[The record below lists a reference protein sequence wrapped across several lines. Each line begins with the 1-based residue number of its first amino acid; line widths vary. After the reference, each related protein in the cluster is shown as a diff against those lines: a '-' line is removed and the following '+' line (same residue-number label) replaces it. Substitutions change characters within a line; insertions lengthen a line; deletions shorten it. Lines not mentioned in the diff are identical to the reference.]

1 MDEVLN
7 AQARFSRTVLQAFA
21 LELGACGSRVI
32 SYLAVDS
39 SAGLRSMSKL
49 SRVTLRLLGAFAIEA
64 NVGGRPIPI
73 SVRSRKARALLA
85 YLAMKPDYRARREE
99 LATLFWG
106 DNPDALARHSL
117 RQCLISLRQ
126 DLCLASEI
134 LVVDREAIGL
144 RTQFVCV
151 DARRFMSLARSA
163 GSDGLAQAA
172 ALWQGTF
179 LPDLA
184 LDIEE
189 FDTWHRQEADRLSA
203 VAADVFEALCRN
215 ADTNGGGERAIA
227 AAERLIA
234 LEPTREDRQR
244 TALMLFARY
253 KGREA
258 ALSRARQFTDL
269 LRSELDVS
277 PEAATRALINAIK
290 RGDFEPAY
298 APHRAQPA
306 AQSVVKPV
314 SLPDRVARS
323 LPCEKASSVPAPAVL
338 TAAPTPR
345 NTASAT
351 PSFWRRQPFAAA
363 CVLIAFLAMGT
374 IVANTSKLWSPQ
386 TDLQRSQAL
395 VVLPFAVD
403 NSGQPDD
410 PAFARVLTHNLIGY
424 LSRFGKLR
432 VISEQTSDFYRERQT
447 DVAHLMTDLGVQY
460 AIVGRVQG
468 TDSAL
473 RIDFQLV
480 DTASRTNLWSDHL
493 QRERSDSTL
502 VADEA
507 ARGIARVLALEIGRL
522 GALRVDAKPSSEL
535 TLSELVGRGYLA
547 LHRGSRRE
555 NLTEAMTSFD
565 EALRRDPHYQ
575 SALLAVARVHIIAAM
590 NFIDLDFSPDLGKA
604 EQLVN
609 EALATSPNSISA
621 LYSLALLQKY
631 RRQYHAAIRS
641 LQRCLEL
648 NPSFLPAQGQIG
660 NLLTRIG
667 QPQKGLEQILQTIR
681 VATPNDPTTGYW
693 YLFAAEAELEL
704 GHDRTALDWA
714 LRANAFMP
722 GSALVQAWL
731 ASIYT
736 TIGDKSNA
744 AKSVAALTKMAPDR
758 TRLFMNRP
766 IEGNK
771 VTGRRGPRILDGL
784 RLALGASLG

>member
-1 MDEVLN
+1 
-7 AQARFSRTVLQAFA
+7 
-21 LELGACGSRVI
+21 
-32 SYLAVDS
+32 
-39 SAGLRSMSKL
+39 MSKL
-49 SRVTLRLLGAFAIEA
+49 SQVTLRLLGTFAIEA
-64 NVGGRPIPI
+64 NVGRSIPI

-85 YLAMKPDYRARREE
+85 FLAMKPDYRARREE

-144 RTQFVCV
+144 RTQFVSV

-163 GSDGLAQAA
+163 APDELAQAVELCRGA
-172 ALWQGTF
+172 F
-179 LPDLA
+179 LQDLA

-189 FDTWHRQEADRLSA
+189 FGTWHRHEAERLA
-203 VAADVFEALCRN
+203 TAAAGVFETLCRN
-215 ADTNGGGERAIA
+215 ADANGDGERAIA
-227 AAERLIA
+227 AAERLVA

-244 TALMLFARY
+244 TALMLFARHE
-253 KGREA
+253 GRQA
-258 ALSRARQFTDL
+258 ALSRAKRLTDL
-269 LRSELDVS
+269 LRSELGVS
-277 PEAATRALINAIK
+277 PEAATRALIDVIK
-290 RGDFEPAY
+290 RGDFESAHAPA
-298 APHRAQPA
+298 RGQPA
-306 AQSVVKPV
+306 ARSVVKLV
-314 SLPDRVARS
+314 SLPDRVPPT
-323 LPCEKASSVPAPAVL
+323 LPCENAASVPAPAVL
-338 TAAPTPR
+338 TAAPAHR
-345 NTASAT
+345 NTAPANA
-351 PSFWRRQPFAAA
+351 PFWRRWPLAAA
-363 CVLIAFLAMGT
+363 CAIIAFLATGT
-374 IVANTSKLWSPQ
+374 IVALGVASAPKLWSPQ

-424 LSRFGKLR
+424 LSRFDKLR
-432 VISEQTSDFYRERQT
+432 VISEQTSDFYRDRRM
-447 DVAHLMTDLGVQY
+447 DVAHLMTDLGAQY

-468 TDSAL
+468 TDNAL

-480 DTASRTNLWSDHL
+480 DTATRTNLWSDHL
-493 QRERSDSTL
+493 QRERSDPTL

-507 ARGIARVLALEIGRL
+507 ARGIARVLAVEIGRV
-522 GALRVDAKPSSEL
+522 GALRMHAKPSSEL
-535 TLSELVGRGYLA
+535 TLSELVARGYLA
-547 LHRGSRRE
+547 LRRGTIRE
-555 NLTEAMTSFD
+555 NLTDAMTSFD

-575 SALLAVARVHIIAAM
+575 PALLAVARVHIIAAA

-609 EALATSPNSISA
+609 EALAKSPNSISA

-704 GHDRTALDWA
+704 GHDRAALDWA

-722 GSALVQAWL
+722 GSPLVQAWL

-744 AKSVAALTKMAPDR
+744 AKYVAALTKMAPDR

-766 IEGNK
+766 MEGTNN
-771 VTGRRGPRILDGL
+771 VIGRRGPRILDGL
-784 RLALGASLG
+784 RLALGSSLG

>member
-1 MDEVLN
+1 
-7 AQARFSRTVLQAFA
+7 
-21 LELGACGSRVI
+21 
-32 SYLAVDS
+32 
-39 SAGLRSMSKL
+39 MSKL
-49 SRVTLRLLGAFAIEA
+49 SHVTLRLLGGFAIEA
-64 NVGGRPIPI
+64 NVGRPIPI

-85 YLAMKPDYRARREE
+85 FLAMKPDYRARREE

-144 RTQFVCV
+144 RTQFVSV

-163 GSDGLAQAA
+163 APDELAQAA
-172 ALWQGTF
+172 ELWRGPF
-179 LPDLA
+179 LPDLVF
-184 LDIEE
+184 DIEE
-189 FDTWHRQEADRLSA
+189 FDTWHRHEANRLSA
-203 VAADVFEALCRN
+203 VAADVFEGLCRS
-215 ADTNGGGERAIA
+215 ADANGDGDRAIA
-227 AAERLIA
+227 AAERLVA

-269 LRSELDVS
+269 LRSDLGVS
-277 PEAATRALINAIK
+277 PEAATRALIDAIK
-290 RGDFEPAY
+290 RGDFESAH
-298 APHRAQPA
+298 ASAREQPA
-306 AQSVVKPV
+306 ARNVVKLV
-314 SLPDRVARS
+314 SLPDRVPPS
-323 LPCEKASSVPAPAVL
+323 LPCENAASVPAPAVL
-338 TAAPTPR
+338 TAAPAPR
-345 NTASAT
+345 NTAPAN
-351 PSFWRRQPFAAA
+351 PPFWRRWPLAAA
-363 CVLIAFLAMGT
+363 CAIIAFLAMGT
-374 IVANTSKLWSPQ
+374 IVALGVAPKLWSPQ

-432 VISEQTSDFYRERQT
+432 VISEQTSDFYRDRRM

-480 DTASRTNLWSDHL
+480 DTATRTNLWSDHL
-493 QRERSDSTL
+493 QRERSDPTL

-507 ARGIARVLALEIGRL
+507 ARGIARVLAIEIGRL
-522 GALRVDAKPSSEL
+522 GALRVGGKPSSEL
-535 TLSELVGRGYLA
+535 TLSELVARGYLA
-547 LHRGSRRE
+547 LRRGTIRE
-555 NLTEAMTSFD
+555 NLTDAMTSFD

-575 SALLAVARVHIIAAM
+575 PALLAVARVHIIAAA

-609 EALATSPNSISA
+609 EALAKSPNSISA

-693 YLFAAEAELEL
+693 FLFAAEAELEL
-704 GHDRTALDWA
+704 GHDRAALDWA

-722 GSALVQAWL
+722 GSPLVQAWL

-744 AKSVAALTKMAPDR
+744 AKYVAALTKMAPDR

-766 IEGNK
+766 MEGTNN
-771 VTGRRGPRILDGL
+771 VIGRRGPRILDGL
-784 RLALGASLG
+784 RLALGSSLG

>member
-1 MDEVLN
+1 
-7 AQARFSRTVLQAFA
+7 
-21 LELGACGSRVI
+21 
-32 SYLAVDS
+32 
-39 SAGLRSMSKL
+39 MSKL
-49 SRVTLRLLGAFAIEA
+49 SHVTLRLLGAFAIEA
-64 NVGGRPIPI
+64 NVGRPIPI
-73 SVRSRKARALLA
+73 SLRSRKARALLA
-85 YLAMKPDYRARREE
+85 FLGMKPDYRARREE

-134 LVVDREAIGL
+134 LIVDREAIGL
-144 RTQFVCV
+144 RTQFVSV

-163 GSDGLAQAA
+163 APDELAQAA
-172 ALWQGTF
+172 ELWRGPF

-184 LDIEE
+184 FDIEE
-189 FDTWHRQEADRLSA
+189 FDTWHRQEANRLSA
-203 VAADVFEALCRN
+203 VAADVFEALCRS
-215 ADTNGGGERAIA
+215 ADANGDGDRTIA
-227 AAERLIA
+227 AAERLVA

-269 LRSELDVS
+269 LRSDLGVS
-277 PEAATRALINAIK
+277 PEAATRALIDAIK
-290 RGDFEPAY
+290 RGDFESAH
-298 APHRAQPA
+298 APTREQPA

-314 SLPDRVARS
+314 SVPDRVPRS
-323 LPCEKASSVPAPAVL
+323 LPVCEKAASVPAPAVL
-338 TAAPTPR
+338 TAAQAPR
-345 NTASAT
+345 HTAPAT
-351 PSFWRRQPFAAA
+351 PPFWRRQPLAAA
-363 CVLIAFLAMGT
+363 CVIIAFLAIGT
-374 IVANTSKLWSPQ
+374 IVALGVTSAPKLWSPQ

-432 VISEQTSDFYRERQT
+432 VISEQTSDFYRDRQM
-447 DVAHLMTDLGVQY
+447 DVARLMTDLGVQY
-460 AIVGRVQG
+460 AMVGRVQG
-468 TDSAL
+468 SDSAL

-480 DTASRTNLWSDHL
+480 DTATRTNVWSDHV
-493 QRERSDSTL
+493 QRERSDPTL

-507 ARGIARVLALEIGRL
+507 ARGIARMLAIEIGRL
-522 GALRVDAKPSSEL
+522 GALRVRAKPSSEL
-535 TLSELVGRGYLA
+535 TLSELVSRGYLA
-547 LHRGSRRE
+547 LQRGSTRE
-555 NLTEAMTSFD
+555 NLSDAVTSFD
-565 EALRRDPHYQ
+565 EALRRDSHYQ
-575 SALLAVARVHIIAAM
+575 PALLGVARVHILAAM
-590 NFIDLDFSPDLGKA
+590 NFVDLDFSPDLGKA

-609 EALATSPNSISA
+609 EALAKSPNSISA

-631 RRQYHAAIRS
+631 RRQYHASMRS

-648 NPSFLPAQGQIG
+648 NPSFLPAQGQIA
-660 NLLTRIG
+660 NILTRSG
-667 QPQKGLEQILQTIR
+667 QPQKGLEQILQTVRI
-681 VATPNDPTTGYW
+681 ATANDPTIGIW

-704 GHDRTALDWA
+704 GHDRAALDWA

-722 GSALVQAWL
+722 GSPLVQAWL

-758 TRLFMNRP
+758 MRLFMNRP
-766 IEGNK
+766 IESTNN
-771 VTGRRGPRILDGL
+771 VAGRRGPRIFDGL

>member
-1 MDEVLN
+1 
-7 AQARFSRTVLQAFA
+7 
-21 LELGACGSRVI
+21 
-32 SYLAVDS
+32 
-39 SAGLRSMSKL
+39 MSKL
-49 SRVTLRLLGAFAIEA
+49 SHVTLRLLGGFAIEA
-64 NVGGRPIPI
+64 NVGRPIPI

-106 DNPDALARHSL
+106 DNTDALARHSL

-134 LVVDREAIGL
+134 LIVDREAIGL
-144 RTQFVCV
+144 RTQFVSV

-163 GSDGLAQAA
+163 APDELAQAA
-172 ALWQGTF
+172 ELWRGAF

-189 FDTWHRQEADRLSA
+189 FDTWHRHEAERLA
-203 VAADVFEALCRN
+203 TAAAGVFEALCRS
-215 ADTNGGGERAIA
+215 ADANGDGERAIA
-227 AAERLIA
+227 AAERLVA

-244 TALMLFARY
+244 TALMLFARHE
-253 KGREA
+253 GREA
-258 ALSRARQFTDL
+258 ALSRAKRLTDL
-269 LRSELDVS
+269 LRSDLGVS
-277 PEAATRALINAIK
+277 PEAATRALIDAIK
-290 RGDFEPAY
+290 RGDFESAH
-298 APHRAQPA
+298 APTREQPA
-306 AQSVVKPV
+306 APSVVKLV
-314 SLPDRVARS
+314 SLPDRVPPS
-323 LPCEKASSVPAPAVL
+323 LPCEKAASVPAPAVL
-338 TAAPTPR
+338 TAAPAPR
-345 NTASAT
+345 NTT
-351 PSFWRRQPFAAA
+351 PANPLFWRRWPLAAA
-363 CVLIAFLAMGT
+363 CAIIAFLAMGT
-374 IVANTSKLWSPQ
+374 IVALGVAPKLWSPQ

-424 LSRFGKLR
+424 LSRFDKLR
-432 VISEQTSDFYRERQT
+432 VISEQTSDFYRDRRM
-447 DVAHLMTDLGVQY
+447 DVAHLMTDLGAQY

-480 DTASRTNLWSDHL
+480 DTATRTNLWSDHL
-493 QRERSDSTL
+493 QRERSDPML

-507 ARGIARVLALEIGRL
+507 ARGIARVLAVEIGRV
-522 GALRVDAKPSSEL
+522 GALRMHAKPSSEL
-535 TLSELVGRGYLA
+535 TLSELVARGYLA
-547 LHRGSRRE
+547 LRRGTIRE
-555 NLTEAMTSFD
+555 NLTDAMTSFD

-575 SALLAVARVHIIAAM
+575 PALLAVARVHIIAAA

-609 EALATSPNSISA
+609 EALAKSPNSISA

-704 GHDRTALDWA
+704 GHDRAALDWA

-744 AKSVAALTKMAPDR
+744 AKYVAALTKMAPDR

-766 IEGNK
+766 MEGTNN
-771 VTGRRGPRILDGL
+771 VMGRRGPRILDGL
-784 RLALGASLG
+784 RLALGSSLG

>member
-1 MDEVLN
+1 
-7 AQARFSRTVLQAFA
+7 
-21 LELGACGSRVI
+21 
-32 SYLAVDS
+32 
-39 SAGLRSMSKL
+39 MSKL
-49 SRVTLRLLGAFAIEA
+49 SHVTLRLLGGFAIEA
-64 NVGGRPIPI
+64 NVGRPIPI

-85 YLAMKPDYRARREE
+85 FLAMKPDYRARREE

-117 RQCLISLRQ
+117 RQCLILLRQ
-126 DLCLASEI
+126 DLCLASDI
-134 LVVDREAIGL
+134 LLVDREAIGL
-144 RTQFVCV
+144 RAQFLSV
-151 DARRFMSLARSA
+151 DARTFTSLARSTA
-163 GSDGLAQAA
+163 LDELTRAA
-172 ALWQGTF
+172 ELWRGPF

-189 FDTWHRQEADRLSA
+189 FDTWHRHEAERLA
-203 VAADVFEALCRN
+203 TAAAGVFVALCRN
-215 ADTNGGGERAIA
+215 ADANGDGERAIT
-227 AAERLIA
+227 AAERLVA

-244 TALMLFARY
+244 TALMLFARHE
-253 KGREA
+253 GREA

-269 LRSELDVS
+269 LRSDLDVS
-277 PEAATRALINAIK
+277 PQAATRALIDAIK
-290 RGDFEPAY
+290 RGDFESAH
-298 APHRAQPA
+298 APDLGRLAV
-306 AQSVVKPV
+306 QSVAKPAGLPDTAPIALALSETKASPV
-314 SLPDRVARS
+314 SIPIVLPAEQAPR
-323 LPCEKASSVPAPAVL
+323 KTAPAN
-338 TAAPTPR
+338 PP
-345 NTASAT
+345 
-351 PSFWRRQPFAAA
+351 FWRRWPLAAA
-363 CVLIAFLAMGT
+363 CAIIAFLAMGT
-374 IVANTSKLWSPQ
+374 IVALGVASAPKLWSPQ

-424 LSRFGKLR
+424 LSRFDKLR
-432 VISEQTSDFYRERQT
+432 VISEQTSDFYRDRRM
-447 DVAHLMTDLGVQY
+447 DVAHLMTDLGAQY

-480 DTASRTNLWSDHL
+480 DTATRTNLWSDHL
-493 QRERSDSTL
+493 QRERSDPTL

-507 ARGIARVLALEIGRL
+507 ARGIARALAVEIGRV
-522 GALRVDAKPSSEL
+522 GALRMHAKPSSEL
-535 TLSELVGRGYLA
+535 TLSDLVARGYLA
-547 LHRGSRRE
+547 LRRGTIRE
-555 NLTEAMTSFD
+555 NLTDAMTSFD

-575 SALLAVARVHIIAAM
+575 PALLAVARVHIIAAA

-609 EALATSPNSISA
+609 EALAKSPNSISA

-704 GHDRTALDWA
+704 GHDRAALDWA

-722 GSALVQAWL
+722 GSPLVQAWL

-744 AKSVAALTKMAPDR
+744 AKYVAALTKMAPDR
-758 TRLFMNRP
+758 TRLFMNRSM
-766 IEGNK
+766 EGPNN
-771 VTGRRGPRILDGL
+771 VIGRRGPRILDGL
-784 RLALGASLG
+784 RLALGSSLG

>member
-1 MDEVLN
+1 
-7 AQARFSRTVLQAFA
+7 
-21 LELGACGSRVI
+21 
-32 SYLAVDS
+32 
-39 SAGLRSMSKL
+39 MSKL
-49 SRVTLRLLGAFAIEA
+49 SHVTLRLLGGFAIEA
-64 NVGGRPIPI
+64 NVGRPIPI

-134 LVVDREAIGL
+134 LMVDREAIGL
-144 RTQFVCV
+144 RAQFLSV

-163 GSDGLAQAA
+163 GPNGLTQAA
-172 ALWQGTF
+172 ELWQGAF

-189 FDTWHRQEADRLSA
+189 FDTWHRQEADTLSA

-215 ADTNGGGERAIA
+215 ADANGDGERAIA
-227 AAERLIA
+227 AAERLVA

-244 TALMLFARY
+244 TALKLFARH
-253 KGREA
+253 KGRET
-258 ALSRARQFTDL
+258 ALSRAKLLTDL
-269 LRSELDVS
+269 LRSDLGVS
-277 PEAATRALINAIK
+277 PEAGTRALIDAIK
-290 RGDFEPAY
+290 RGDFEPAH
-298 APHRAQPA
+298 APDLERLAVRSVAKPA
-306 AQSVVKPV
+306 GLPDEAPIAFAPSETKASPV
-314 SLPDRVARS
+314 SIPIALMAEQAPR
-323 LPCEKASSVPAPAVL
+323 KTVPATLP
-338 TAAPTPR
+338 
-345 NTASAT
+345 
-351 PSFWRRQPFAAA
+351 FWHRRRFAAA
-363 CVLIAFLAMGT
+363 WVT
-374 IVANTSKLWSPQ
+374 IVLLAIGTSVVLGVANAPKLWSPQ

-395 VVLPFAVD
+395 VVLPFAAD

-480 DTASRTNLWSDHL
+480 DTATRTNLWSDHL
-493 QRERSDSTL
+493 QRERRDPTL

-507 ARGIARVLALEIGRL
+507 ARGIARVLAIEIDRV
-522 GALRVDAKPSSEL
+522 GALRMRAKPSSEL
-535 TLSELVGRGYLA
+535 TVSELVARGYSA
-547 LHRGSRRE
+547 LHRGTIRE
-555 NLTEAMTSFD
+555 NLTDAMTSFD
-565 EALRRDPHYQ
+565 EALQRDPHYQ
-575 SALLAVARVHIIAAM
+575 PALLGVARVHIIAAM

-604 EQLVN
+604 EQVVN
-609 EALATSPNSISA
+609 EALAKSPNSISA

-631 RRQYHAAIRS
+631 RRQYHASMRS

-660 NLLTRIG
+660 NLLTRVG

-681 VATPNDPTTGYW
+681 IATPNDPTMGYW

-704 GHDRTALDWA
+704 GHDRAALDWA
-714 LRANAFMP
+714 LRANTFMP

-731 ASIYT
+731 ASIYAT
-736 TIGDKSNA
+736 AGDKSNA
-744 AKSVAALTKMAPDR
+744 AKHVAALTKIAPGR
-758 TRLFMNRP
+758 TQLFMKRP
-766 IEGNK
+766 NENSHN
-771 VTGRRGPRILDGL
+771 VSGRRGPRIFDGL
-784 RLALGASLG
+784 RLALGA

>member
-1 MDEVLN
+1 
-7 AQARFSRTVLQAFA
+7 
-21 LELGACGSRVI
+21 
-32 SYLAVDS
+32 
-39 SAGLRSMSKL
+39 MSKL
-49 SRVTLRLLGAFAIEA
+49 SHVTLRLLGGFAIEA
-64 NVGGRPIPI
+64 NVGRPIPI
-73 SVRSRKARALLA
+73 SVRSRKARAMVA
-85 YLAMKPDYRARREE
+85 FLAMKPGYRGRREE

-106 DNPDALARHSL
+106 DNTDALARHSL

-134 LVVDREAIGL
+134 LIVDREAIGL
-144 RTQFVCV
+144 RTQFVSV
-151 DARRFMSLARSA
+151 DARRFMSLARSTA
-163 GSDGLAQAA
+163 PDELTRAA
-172 ALWQGTF
+172 ELWHGAF

-189 FDTWHRQEADRLSA
+189 FDSWHRHEAERLA
-203 VAADVFEALCRN
+203 TAAAGVFEALCRS
-215 ADTNGGGERAIA
+215 ADANGDGERAIA
-227 AAERLIA
+227 AAERLVA

-269 LRSELDVS
+269 LRSELGVS
-277 PEAATRALINAIK
+277 SQAVTRALIDAIK
-290 RGDFEPAY
+290 RGDFEPAH
-298 APHRAQPA
+298 APDLGRLAV
-306 AQSVVKPV
+306 QSVAKPAGLPDTAPIALALSEIKASPV
-314 SLPDRVARS
+314 SIPIVLPAEQAPR
-323 LPCEKASSVPAPAVL
+323 KTAPAN
-338 TAAPTPR
+338 PP
-345 NTASAT
+345 
-351 PSFWRRQPFAAA
+351 FWRRCPLAAA
-363 CVLIAFLAMGT
+363 CAIIAFLAMGT
-374 IVANTSKLWSPQ
+374 IVALGVAPKLWSPQ

-424 LSRFGKLR
+424 LSRFDKLR
-432 VISEQTSDFYRERQT
+432 VISEQTSDFYRDRRM
-447 DVAHLMTDLGVQY
+447 DVAHLMTDLGAQY

-480 DTASRTNLWSDHL
+480 DTATRTNLWSDHL
-493 QRERSDSTL
+493 QRERSDPTL

-507 ARGIARVLALEIGRL
+507 ARGIARMLAVEIGRV
-522 GALRVDAKPSSEL
+522 GALRMHAKPSSEL
-535 TLSELVGRGYLA
+535 TLSELVARGYLA
-547 LHRGSRRE
+547 LRRGTIRE
-555 NLTEAMTSFD
+555 NLTDAMTSFD

-575 SALLAVARVHIIAAM
+575 PALLAVARVHIIAAA

-609 EALATSPNSISA
+609 EALAKSPNSISA

-704 GHDRTALDWA
+704 GHDRAALDWA

-722 GSALVQAWL
+722 GSPLVQAWL

-744 AKSVAALTKMAPDR
+744 AKYVAALTKMAPDR

-766 IEGNK
+766 MEGPNN
-771 VTGRRGPRILDGL
+771 VIGRRGPRILDGL
-784 RLALGASLG
+784 RLALGSSLG

>member
-1 MDEVLN
+1 
-7 AQARFSRTVLQAFA
+7 
-21 LELGACGSRVI
+21 
-32 SYLAVDS
+32 
-39 SAGLRSMSKL
+39 MSKL
-49 SRVTLRLLGAFAIEA
+49 SHVTLRLLGGFAIEA
-64 NVGGRPIPI
+64 NVGRPIPI

-85 YLAMKPDYRARREE
+85 FLAMKPDYRASREE

-134 LVVDREAIGL
+134 LIVDREAIGL
-144 RTQFVCV
+144 RTQFVSV
-151 DARRFMSLARSA
+151 DARRFISLARSA
-163 GSDGLAQAA
+163 APDELAQAA
-172 ALWQGTF
+172 ELWRGPF
-179 LPDLA
+179 LPDLGF
-184 LDIEE
+184 DIEE
-189 FDTWHRQEADRLSA
+189 FDTWHRHQAERLA
-203 VAADVFEALCRN
+203 TAAAAVFEALCRN
-215 ADTNGGGERAIA
+215 ADANGDGERAIS
-227 AAERLIA
+227 AAERLVA

-244 TALMLFARY
+244 TALMLFARHE
-253 KGREA
+253 GREA
-258 ALSRARQFTDL
+258 ALSRAKRLTDL
-269 LRSELDVS
+269 LRSDLGVS
-277 PEAATRALINAIK
+277 PQAATRALIDAIK
-290 RGDFEPAY
+290 RGDFESAH
-298 APHRAQPA
+298 APTREQPA
-306 AQSVVKPV
+306 ARSVVKLV
-314 SLPDRVARS
+314 SLPDRVPPS
-323 LPCEKASSVPAPAVL
+323 LPGEKAASVPAPAVL
-338 TAAPTPR
+338 TAAPASR
-345 NTASAT
+345 NTT
-351 PSFWRRQPFAAA
+351 PANPPFWRRWPLAAA
-363 CVLIAFLAMGT
+363 CAIIAFLAMGT
-374 IVANTSKLWSPQ
+374 IVALGVASAPKLWSPQ

-432 VISEQTSDFYRERQT
+432 VISEQTSDFYRDRRM

-480 DTASRTNLWSDHL
+480 DTATRTNLWSDHL
-493 QRERSDSTL
+493 QRERSDPTL

-507 ARGIARVLALEIGRL
+507 ARGIARALALEIGRL
-522 GALRVDAKPSSEL
+522 GALRVHAKSSSEL
-535 TLSELVGRGYLA
+535 TPSELVARGYLA
-547 LHRGSRRE
+547 LHRGAIRE
-555 NLTEAMTSFD
+555 NLTTAMTSFD

-575 SALLAVARVHIIAAM
+575 PALLAVARVHIIAAM

-604 EQLVN
+604 ELLVN
-609 EALATSPNSISA
+609 EALAKSPNSISA

-704 GHDRTALDWA
+704 GHDRAALDWA

-722 GSALVQAWL
+722 GSPLVQAWL

-744 AKSVAALTKMAPDR
+744 AKYVAALTKMAPDR

-766 IEGNK
+766 MEGPNN
-771 VTGRRGPRILDGL
+771 VIGRRGPRILDGL
-784 RLALGASLG
+784 RLALGSSLG

>member
-1 MDEVLN
+1 
-7 AQARFSRTVLQAFA
+7 
-21 LELGACGSRVI
+21 
-32 SYLAVDS
+32 
-39 SAGLRSMSKL
+39 MSKL
-49 SRVTLRLLGAFAIEA
+49 SHVTLRLLGGFAIEA
-64 NVGGRPIPI
+64 NVGRPIPI

-85 YLAMKPDYRARREE
+85 FLAMKPDYRARREE

-117 RQCLISLRQ
+117 RQCLILLRQ
-126 DLCLASEI
+126 DLCLASDI
-134 LVVDREAIGL
+134 LLVDREAIGL
-144 RTQFVCV
+144 RAQFLSV
-151 DARRFMSLARSA
+151 DARTFTSLARSTA
-163 GSDGLAQAA
+163 LDELTRAA
-172 ALWQGTF
+172 ELWRGPF

-189 FDTWHRQEADRLSA
+189 FDTWHRHQAERLA
-203 VAADVFEALCRN
+203 TAAAAVFEALCRN
-215 ADTNGGGERAIA
+215 ADANGDGERAIA
-227 AAERLIA
+227 AAERLVA

-244 TALMLFARY
+244 TGLMLFARHE
-253 KGREA
+253 GREA

-269 LRSELDVS
+269 LRSDLGVS
-277 PEAATRALINAIK
+277 PQAATRALIDAIK
-290 RGDFEPAY
+290 RGDFESAH
-298 APHRAQPA
+298 APDLGRLAV
-306 AQSVVKPV
+306 QSVAKPAGLPDTAPIALALSETKASPV
-314 SLPDRVARS
+314 SIPIVLPAEQAPR
-323 LPCEKASSVPAPAVL
+323 KTAPAN
-338 TAAPTPR
+338 PP
-345 NTASAT
+345 
-351 PSFWRRQPFAAA
+351 FWRRWPLAAA
-363 CVLIAFLAMGT
+363 CAIIAFLAMGT
-374 IVANTSKLWSPQ
+374 IVALGVASAPKLWSPQ

-424 LSRFGKLR
+424 LSRFDKLR
-432 VISEQTSDFYRERQT
+432 VISEQTSDFYRDRRM
-447 DVAHLMTDLGVQY
+447 DVAHLMTDLGAQY

-480 DTASRTNLWSDHL
+480 DTATRTNLWSDHL
-493 QRERSDSTL
+493 QRERSDPTL

-507 ARGIARVLALEIGRL
+507 ARGIARALAVEIGRV
-522 GALRVDAKPSSEL
+522 GALRMHAKPSSEL
-535 TLSELVGRGYLA
+535 TLSDLVARGYLA
-547 LHRGSRRE
+547 LRRGTIRE
-555 NLTEAMTSFD
+555 NLTDAMTSFD

-575 SALLAVARVHIIAAM
+575 PALLAVARVHIIAAA

-609 EALATSPNSISA
+609 EALAKSPNSISA

-693 YLFAAEAELEL
+693 YLFAAEAKLEL
-704 GHDRTALDWA
+704 GHDRAALDWA

-744 AKSVAALTKMAPDR
+744 AKYVAALTKMAPDR
-758 TRLFMNRP
+758 TRLFMNRSM
-766 IEGNK
+766 EGPNN
-771 VTGRRGPRILDGL
+771 VIGRRGPRILDGL
-784 RLALGASLG
+784 RLALGSSLG